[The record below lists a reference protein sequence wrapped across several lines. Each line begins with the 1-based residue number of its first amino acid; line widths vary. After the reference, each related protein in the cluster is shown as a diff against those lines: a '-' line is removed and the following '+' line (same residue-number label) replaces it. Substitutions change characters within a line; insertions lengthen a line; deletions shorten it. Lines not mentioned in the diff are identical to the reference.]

1 MARDEQALAGRNLQ
15 SHEAELQVLGEIQAA
30 RREEAEELARQSA
43 APEGAE
49 EWDADAG
56 LSHREWIG
64 KHCKILTKPR
74 PGQEAEVVP
83 FTLNSSQLR
92 ADHLYEKLRRERGV
106 ARMYIL
112 KSRQIGFSTW
122 YQARIYERIRRHPN
136 TFALSLAHDNA
147 GLSWIYQMCLRFLD
161 HDEGHPPTRYS
172 SLRQVWFDYPLNS
185 RNAIAVAKGNA
196 GTSQTIRMAHFSE
209 FAKWLTA
216 PLTWTSLGPAIEGAD
231 YVIETS
237 GFEPEG
243 LGSTARATWDEARA
257 GRNGITAFF
266 VAWHEHAEYTLPE
279 DGRLYDEYMSKSQA
293 DLGWDTD
300 EVDEEMSITS
310 AFGLSP
316 GQVAWRRY
324 CICELLQAENPS
336 LRVESFRQEYPNTED
351 EAWAK
356 VQGRRVFNPVQV
368 RSRRAAM
375 SKDPIA
381 VGQLEWMVEPLRDAN
396 GNCTNKRALYVG
408 FVPDSTGP
416 LSVYEF
422 PPESADEYI
431 PGRFIGSGDVAE
443 GKGQR
448 GDAGC
453 GVVLDRMLRKVVCEW
468 FSRDHDATLTGMEF
482 AKMVYFWSVT
492 RFAPEI
498 NAAGD
503 ATLREMVRMCG
514 TGRLWSARR
523 VDPGVVWLDYQ
534 RDHWGWHTGV
544 KSKDFMVMRLIDYI
558 REAPWV
564 DPVRPFWDQALTV
577 VRASNH
583 SPELNG
589 MDRVATRCILSAIE
603 YLMVPLDRGRPATLK
618 KKRRDY
624 SGLRASPKPEEKQF
638 RGTADYTNINWR
650 TAGLSKRKP

>member
-56 LSHREWIG
+56 LSHREWIES
-64 KHCKILTKPR
+64 HCRILTKPR

-83 FTLNSSQLR
+83 LVLNSSQLR
-92 ADHLYEKLRRERGV
+92 ADQTYEQLRRERGV
-106 ARMYIL
+106 ARMYVL

-136 TFALSLAHDNA
+136 TFALSLAHDDA

-172 SLRQVWFDYPLNS
+172 SLKQVWFDYPLNS
-185 RNAIAVAKGNA
+185 RNAIAIAKGNA

-209 FAKWLTA
+209 FSKWLTA
-216 PLTWTSLGPAIEGAD
+216 SVTWTSLGPAIEGAD
-231 YVIETS
+231 YIIETS

-243 LGSTARATWDEARA
+243 MGATARATWDEARE

-266 VAWHEHAEYTLPE
+266 VAWHEHAEYCLPE

-300 EVDEEMSITS
+300 EVDEEMAITA

-368 RSRRAAM
+368 RSRREAM

-381 VGQLEWMVEPLRDAN
+381 VGQLEWMVEPTRDAN

-408 FVPDSTGP
+408 FVEDSTGP

-431 PGRFIGSGDVAE
+431 RGRFIGSGDVAE
-443 GKGQR
+443 GKGIR

-468 FSRDHDATLTGMEF
+468 FSPRPRCH
-482 AKMVYFWSVT
+482 SH
-492 RFAPEI
+492 
-498 NAAGD
+498 GD
-503 ATLREMVRMCG
+503 GICKDGLLLVLHAIR
-514 TGRLWSARR
+514 ARN
-523 VDPGVVWLDYQ
+523 Q
-534 RDHWGWHTGV
+534 
-544 KSKDFMVMRLIDYI
+544 
-558 REAPWV
+558 
-564 DPVRPFWDQALTV
+564 
-577 VRASNH
+577 
-583 SPELNG
+583 
-589 MDRVATRCILSAIE
+589 
-603 YLMVPLDRGRPATLK
+603 RGRGCDTPGNGANVRNGSYLV
-618 KKRRDY
+618 
-624 SGLRASPKPEEKQF
+624 GAE
-638 RGTADYTNINWR
+638 G
-650 TAGLSKRKP
+650 